1 MKNLFIYLS
10 LIVATFLSVYGAF
23 TMDIPTDNQIVMLL
37 GGDMF
42 FALFIMVFVH
52 DVRQYNKERK
62 SKPQKF

>member
-1 MKNLFIYLS
+1 
-10 LIVATFLSVYGAF
+10 VYGAF

>member
-23 TMDIPTDNQIVMLL
+23 TMNIATDEQIVMLL
-37 GGDMF
+37 GGNMF
-42 FALFIMVFVH
+42 FTLFIMVFVH